1 MLYVLSSPKDVP
13 GAMSSWSAVIS
24 LGDQFDRHVVL
35 CTGEEAEL
43 QTRSGGHTRHHF
55 CHRSFPVPMSTFAI
69 AIGAWEVRSIETG
82 HPVTR
87 IIGEG
92 YRSDKRIQKIS
103 VLPHPHYS
111 PSDELRLFLLT
122 PSPTLSGP
130 RNILEKNY
138 GAVSKYI
145 PSCLIAAQSLLGE
158 YPLPRLDIVI
168 IHRSFSG
175 LGLASPH
182 LLFLSPR

>member
-1 MLYVLSSPKDVP
+1 MMVYIGIFNFLLRQRLCLHGSSFHQQQGAVSVSGKIFQLKVKYVFDNVLSSPKDVP

-43 QTRSGGHTRHHF
+43 QTRSGGRTRHHF

-82 HPVTR
+82 RPVTR

-92 YRSDKRIQKIS
+92 YRSEKRIQRIS

-111 PSDELRLFLLT
+111 P
-122 PSPTLSGP
+122 
-130 RNILEKNY
+130 
-138 GAVSKYI
+138 
-145 PSCLIAAQSLLGE
+145 
-158 YPLPRLDIVI
+158 
-168 IHRSFSG
+168 
-175 LGLASPH
+175 
-182 LLFLSPR
+182 